1 MDKLDKCVSGDLTKI
16 FVSGHVNEKVQL
28 AKKIFGLHDNQILP
42 IANYVTETTQNI
54 AHDVLALAAIENIL
68 NEALCYIKN
77 II

>member
-1 MDKLDKCVSGDLTKI
+1 MCVSDDLTKI

-28 AKKIFGLHDNQILP
+28 AKKIFGLQDNQILP
-42 IANYVTETTQNI
+42 IASYVKGTTQNI

-77 II
+77 NI